1 MNREVNISLANLLAG
16 EDVIGY
22 FITEQKNF
30 TIVAHKGVD
39 KRRLEL
45 LGESSER
52 ILAQIKKMLD
62 GLVQGSES
70 NKCILL
76 WFNTGEEYFD
86 YLTSKYPDYDKSV
99 FSTSG
104 LLVELENE
112 PLHIVLPPQELGI
125 TESMLSH
132 ELTKYCLNHL
142 DLPIWLE
149 EGIESAVEYELT
161 GYPTPATTE
170 SELAILREYWTP
182 ERIQGFWD
190 GSKFYDVEESGE
202 ISRATAELLVYV
214 LLKEFDRDVFIKFV
228 SEAKYIDSGQE
239 SAIGNLGIGL
249 GDLVAVAVDTE

>member
-1 MNREVNISLANLLAG
+1 MK
-16 EDVIGY
+16 DVIGY

-99 FSTSG
+99 FSTSAG
-104 LLVELENE
+104 
-112 PLHIVLPPQELGI
+112 
-125 TESMLSH
+125 
-132 ELTKYCLNHL
+132 K
-142 DLPIWLE
+142 
-149 EGIESAVEYELT
+149 
-161 GYPTPATTE
+161 
-170 SELAILREYWTP
+170 
-182 ERIQGFWD
+182 
-190 GSKFYDVEESGE
+190 
-202 ISRATAELLVYV
+202 
-214 LLKEFDRDVFIKFV
+214 
-228 SEAKYIDSGQE
+228 
-239 SAIGNLGIGL
+239 
-249 GDLVAVAVDTE
+249 